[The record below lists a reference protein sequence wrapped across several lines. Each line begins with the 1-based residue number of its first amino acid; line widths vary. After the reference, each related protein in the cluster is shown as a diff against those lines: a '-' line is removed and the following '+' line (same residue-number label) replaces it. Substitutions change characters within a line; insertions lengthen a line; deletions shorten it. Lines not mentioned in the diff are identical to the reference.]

1 VTAGET
7 GLEPVPGRDQGI
19 EEAHPGAAF
28 LGLDLPADH
37 EEAVG
42 VLIDAL
48 ATSRLAADSYLDDLQ
63 RVAAEYENFRKRA
76 VRDREEL
83 IARSSQR
90 LIQALL
96 PVLDSFDQAF
106 AHKAETPGEEM
117 LLAGLQGTFHQLM
130 DLLSKEGLE
139 MVPTLGEPFDPNVH
153 EAVAGGGE
161 GDLVV
166 AQQLRTG
173 YTLKGRVL
181 RPAMV
186 VVATRP
192 DEGG

>member
-1 VTAGET
+1 MTTGET
-7 GLEPVPGRDQGI
+7 GLEPVPGREQGL
-19 EEAHPGAAF
+19 EEAPDASS

-48 ATSRLAADSYLDDLQ
+48 ATARLAADSYLDDLQ

-76 VRDREEL
+76 ARDREEVM
-83 IARSSQR
+83 ARSSQR
-90 LIQALL
+90 LVQAML

-106 AHKAETPGEEM
+106 VHKAETSGEEM

-130 DLLSKEGLE
+130 DLLSKEGVE
-139 MVPTLGEPFDPNVH
+139 MIPTLGEPFDPNVH

-166 AQQLRTG
+166 AQQLRAG

-186 VVATRP
+186 VVAP
-192 DEGG
+192 VPEEGG

>member
-1 VTAGET
+1 MTTGET
-7 GLEPVPGRDQGI
+7 GLEPVPGREQGL
-19 EEAHPGAAF
+19 EEAPDASS

-48 ATSRLAADSYLDDLQ
+48 ATARLAADSYLDDLQ

-76 VRDREEL
+76 ARDREEVM
-83 IARSSQR
+83 ARSSQR
-90 LIQALL
+90 LVQAML

-106 AHKAETPGEEM
+106 VHKAETSGEEM

-130 DLLSKEGLE
+130 DLLSKEGVE
-139 MVPTLGEPFDPNVH
+139 MIPTLGEPFDPNVH

-161 GDLVV
+161 G
-166 AQQLRTG
+166 APRGAPPMRARETPP
-173 YTLKGRVL
+173 KRVL

-186 VVATRP
+186 VVAP
-192 DEGG
+192 VPEEGG

>member
-1 VTAGET
+1 
-7 GLEPVPGRDQGI
+7 
-19 EEAHPGAAF
+19 
-28 LGLDLPADH
+28 
-37 EEAVG
+37 VG

-48 ATSRLAADSYLDDLQ
+48 AIARQAADSYLDDLQ

-76 VRDREEL
+76 ARDREEVV
-83 IARSSQR
+83 ARSSQR

-96 PVLDSFDQAF
+96 PVLDSFDQAL

-130 DLLSKEGLE
+130 DLLSKEGVE
-139 MVPTLGEPFDPNVH
+139 TIPTLDEPFDPNVH

-186 VVATRP
+186 VVAP
-192 DEGG
+192 GPEEGG

>member
-1 VTAGET
+1 MTTGET
-7 GLEPVPGRDQGI
+7 GLEPVPGREQGL
-19 EEAHPGAAF
+19 EEAPGASS

-48 ATSRLAADSYLDDLQ
+48 ATARLAADSYLDDLQ

-76 VRDREEL
+76 ARDREEVM
-83 IARSSQR
+83 ARSSQR
-90 LIQALL
+90 LVQAML

-106 AHKAETPGEEM
+106 VHKAETSGEEM

-130 DLLSKEGLE
+130 DLLSKEGVE
-139 MVPTLGEPFDPNVH
+139 MIPTLGEPFDPNVH

-166 AQQLRTG
+166 AQQLRAG

-186 VVATRP
+186 VVAP
-192 DEGG
+192 VPEEGG